1 METITSYWFIWFDRY
16 WRFGR
21 IWLGILAFVVL
32 VLMFSIMLGLSLEI
46 LTTANGQVRLGICLF
61 FASVNATAMVG
72 TMAIVARS
80 QQALDQLRPL
90 LDMDD
95 EQFGQQR
102 TALSGAPARQL
113 WLISVISL
121 GLGVLHSV
129 LINSTGSGAGISI
142 PIIGSTLG
150 TMLTWFIQLH
160 VIGALV
166 RNARLFTRLG
176 RENLALDVLRPE
188 QLAPFGMLA
197 LLPSLMLMGT
207 QLYYPLLSL
216 NGQFNVFGTLPGFVA
231 TLLSAIYL
239 LLRPIWPVH
248 VHMREAKASL
258 LASTDAGIARWRE
271 NNPDRNFTPDAVG
284 ELLPM
289 LAFRDHVRALPNWPI
304 NLGLLGRWL
313 FYVGIPPLTWVLAA
327 LMENLIDLLLA

>member
-1 METITSYWFIWFDRY
+1 VETVTLYWFIWLDQH

-21 IWLGILAFVVL
+21 IWMGILVFVVL
-32 VLMFSIMLGLSLEI
+32 ALMFSVMLGLSPETI
-46 LTTANGQVRLGICLF
+46 ATGNGQVSLGICLF
-61 FASVNATAMVG
+61 FASVNATALVG
-72 TMAIVARS
+72 TMAIVVRS
-80 QQALDQLRPL
+80 QKALDQLRPL
-90 LDMDD
+90 LDMDG
-95 EQFGQQR
+95 EQFGDLR
-102 TALSGAPARQL
+102 AALSGAPARQL
-113 WLISVISL
+113 WLITIISL
-121 GLGVLHSV
+121 GIGVLHSV

-160 VIGALV
+160 AISALV
-166 RNARLFTRLG
+166 RNAHMFTRLG

-197 LLPSLMLMGT
+197 LLPSLMLMGI

-289 LAFRDHVRALPNWPI
+289 LAFRDHVRAMPNWPI

-313 FYVGIPPLTWVLAA
+313 FYIVIPPLTWVLAA
-327 LMENLIDLLLA
+327 LMENFIDTLLG